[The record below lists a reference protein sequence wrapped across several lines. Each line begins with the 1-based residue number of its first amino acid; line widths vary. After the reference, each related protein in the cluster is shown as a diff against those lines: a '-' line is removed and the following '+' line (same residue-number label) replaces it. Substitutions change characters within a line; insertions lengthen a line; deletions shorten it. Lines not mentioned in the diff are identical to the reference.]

1 MWTLRL
7 NPSTGSTQGSWRGP
21 KNLESTPY
29 TLNPEETGHLQVYMM
44 DKRLV
49 DPRRPRHEKLTEA
62 EREERLQPYSPLLYQ
77 ASNMFVTYNRDV
89 ARLAGE
95 GAL

>member
-1 MWTLRL
+1 
-7 NPSTGSTQGSWRGP
+7 
-21 KNLESTPY
+21 
-29 TLNPEETGHLQVYMM
+29 M

-62 EREERLQPYSPLLYQ
+62 EREERLLPYSPLLYQ

-89 ARLAGE
+89 PRLAGE
-95 GAL
+95 GAP